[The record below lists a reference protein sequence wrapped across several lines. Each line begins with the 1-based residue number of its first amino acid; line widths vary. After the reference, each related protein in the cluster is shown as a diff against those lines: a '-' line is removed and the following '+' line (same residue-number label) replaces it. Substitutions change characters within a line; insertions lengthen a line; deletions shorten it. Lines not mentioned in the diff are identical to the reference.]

1 MCFFILLGLC
11 VFYSTEFVFFSL
23 LYGLGGRF
31 LGLSYLR
38 DVQACDDE
46 FTIDQLGRTVHS
58 PSAQAMQAC

>member
-1 MCFFILLGLC
+1 MFFILLGLC
-11 VFYSTEFVFFSL
+11 VFYSTEFVFFFFQ

-31 LGLSYLR
+31 LGLRYLR

-58 PSAQAMQAC
+58 PYAQAMQAC